1 MRKMAILI
9 LACIFLLSCTS
20 QPYVIRT
27 TINESRNQ
35 RIERVCTHKYAFSP
49 WFVVVAAGVFV
60 HKYDQEC
67 HDEFS
72 SLSEP
77 SKYEIKAPIK
87 GDTAEP
93 NIL

>member
-9 LACIFLLSCTS
+9 SACMILLSCTS

-35 RIERVCTHKYAFSP
+35 RIERVCTHKYAFIP
-49 WFVVVAAGVFV
+49 WFVVVAAGVHV
-60 HKYDQEC
+60 HKYDQKC

-77 SKYEIKAPIK
+77 SKYEIKPPEK
-87 GDTAEP
+87 GDKADP
-93 NIL
+93 IL